1 MNRQGDSM
9 NREDPYRDQAE
20 RLRQRIVKVQVTN
33 EPIAGLP
40 PRGDLHQQ
48 RQKRKKAK
56 FKLKYPLI
64 RLLVLFFILLPI
76 VSFSVYSYF
85 DGLKSGGSVKTS
97 SDPQGYETINF
108 EKAEPKNEK
117 KPETNQQA
125 IPKEKPVSKAENVNA
140 SPMESQSQNTLPGSS
155 PIISNSSDK
164 NGAPP
169 KNPSGSNQTKNPDG
183 KKIVYHTV
191 QPKETIF
198 RIAINYYHSQSGV
211 AIIKAAN
218 HMKTDAIETGQVL
231 KIPLDQ

>member
-20 RLRQRIVKVQVTN
+20 RLRQRIEKVQELN
-33 EPIAGLP
+33 EPITGLP
-40 PRGDLHQQ
+40 PRSDLHRQ
-48 RQKRKKAK
+48 RQKPKKAK

-76 VSFSVYSYF
+76 ISFSVYSYF
-85 DGLKSGGSVKTS
+85 DGLKRGESVKTS

-108 EKAEPKNEK
+108 EKAKPKNEQK
-117 KPETNQQA
+117 TETKQQA
-125 IPKEKPVSKAENVNA
+125 IPEEEPVSKAENVTA
-140 SPMESQSQNTLPGSS
+140 PTMESTSQNSFAG
-155 PIISNSSDK
+155 SDK
-164 NGAPP
+164 NNPNGSDKNTAPT
-169 KNPSGSNQTKNPDG
+169 KSPSESNQTKSSAV

-198 RIAINYYHSQSGV
+198 RIAMNYYHSQSGV
-211 AIIKAAN
+211 AIIKEAN
-218 HMKTDAIETGQVL
+218 NMKTDAIETGQVL